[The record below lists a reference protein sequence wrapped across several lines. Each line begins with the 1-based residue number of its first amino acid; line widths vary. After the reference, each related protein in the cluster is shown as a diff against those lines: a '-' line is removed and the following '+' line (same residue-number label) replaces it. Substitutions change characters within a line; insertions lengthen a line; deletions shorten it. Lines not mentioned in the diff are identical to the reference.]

1 LWPGKDFIG
10 ISLGED
16 IGAAVEK
23 LLVFL
28 LAALEWGRAHAE
40 VDTALE
46 FLTRPF
52 DMQTHRHT
60 PGYESAIAMLRAA
73 RPDDPRLPGLVEALA
88 QSG

>member
-1 LWPGKDFIG
+1 
-10 ISLGED
+10 
-16 IGAAVEK
+16 
-23 LLVFL
+23 
-28 LAALEWGRAHAE
+28 

-60 PGYESAIAMLRAA
+60 PGYESAIAMHRAA
-73 RPDDPRLPGLVEALA
+73 RPDDPRLPGLEEAVA